1 MNSDVELH
9 ILENV
14 PWDKLPANVKQSLG
28 NSQKEYEKAVA
39 NFSIKNQLRFRGN
52 LVRHI
57 RKNEQ
62 RYYEELLAYSQG
74 SLLLYPYHL
83 SDIIVKGLRV
93 TPFQYYT
100 KVLEIIMDSERS
112 YDSLPN
118 FTAADCLRLLG
129 IGRNEY
135 IDLMNQCRSGR
146 KLFRRKNVKDLLPSK
161 PVDVH
166 IEPWWMVDT
175 GYITEDDIKLVS
187 QAEKTVIDKIIDSGS
202 QRAGDLDYNLVHS
215 LYKKGLVYLNV
226 PIEST
231 DFIVVPPLEG
241 FVMNR
246 VLGDNFETLLYKIF
260 VSIDEHTSVGELAGV
275 LQTDLKSVK
284 QAVSLYC
291 RLGFARKKV
300 PETDQW
306 HPTWNPA
313 QSKTVLSPTSEIMP
327 SFSKVYSDLSSPLD
341 EDVDNSPR
349 KTKIAFLFDSTLTAF
364 LMMGNLSPGLKS
376 HAVTMFEVGKLT
388 DESMDSFLCELEKV
402 STARD
407 DSEGEARRYFEHALV
422 LRSTILA
429 LRHRGLD
436 LIRCESLQSLDKET
450 CARLLN
456 KNYRLLVSMAPLSG
470 EVTPI
475 VCKNPPHLG
484 PPCPLAHSPWF
495 KLFLYHITGSG
506 PPSLLIARGTRL
518 NKLPDMLRDCDK
530 VLVTSWGHDPAVI
543 PVSNLLFTLNDALCY
558 SPILAQVHSS
568 TSKGADTHLVP
579 FPFPSN
585 PEFENGTGLWK
596 HHPAIVK
603 LGEEVDLLHTCGYI
617 TMVHI
622 KSPNYPT
629 QLPSK
634 DMLSLSLRPHQ
645 HHLQPVDTPATPS
658 SVEAWIQSISTGVS
672 PLNMKQFNTSPV
684 KEEETDPE
692 CDNSSDIIGVVKC
705 ADLLEQELNDL
716 DSNQS
721 SPSRDTSQND
731 EPKEDVPCPI
741 PLTVMSDRRV
751 SHSSIN
757 LADWSLLDCTYGV
770 PLFDADVNKAITSAV
785 IDRLCSQ
792 SSLSKLVISNEKM
805 CTRLSAFVEQ
815 VQGWGDEQNSG
826 ESSFSFNT
834 NPNNWPVISV
844 AFDKGQL
851 TPWDQK

>member
-9 ILENV
+9 ILENA
-14 PWDKLPANVKQSLG
+14 PWEKLPANTKQSLG
-28 NSQKEYEKAVA
+28 NSQKEYEKAVV

-62 RYYEELLAYSQG
+62 KYYEELLTYSQG

-146 KLFRRKNVKDLLPSK
+146 KLFRRKNVKDLLPAK
-161 PVDVH
+161 PIDIH
-166 IEPWWMVDT
+166 IEPWWVVDT

-187 QAEKTVIDKIIDSGS
+187 QAEKSMIDKIIDSGE

-215 LYKKGLVYLNV
+215 LYKKGLVFLNV

-300 PETDQW
+300 PESENW

-313 QSKTVLSPTSEIMP
+313 HSKMVLSPTTEIMP
-327 SFSKVYSDLSSPLD
+327 SFSKVYSDLSSPLE

-422 LRSTILA
+422 LRATILA

-436 LIRCESLQSLDKET
+436 LVRCESLQSLDKET
-450 CARLLN
+450 CTRLLN
-456 KNYRLLVSMAPLSG
+456 KNYKLLVSMAPLSG

-475 VCKNPPHLG
+475 VSKSPPHLG

-506 PPSLLIARGTRL
+506 PPSLLLARGTRL
-518 NKLPDMLRDCDK
+518 SKLPALLRGCEK
-530 VLVTSWGHDPAVI
+530 VLITSWGHDPAVI

-568 TSKGADTHLVP
+568 TNKGSDTHLVP
-579 FPFPSN
+579 FPFPDN
-585 PEFENGTGLWK
+585 PDLENGTGLWK

-603 LGEEVDLLHTCGYI
+603 LNDEIDLVHSCGYI
-617 TMVHI
+617 TMVQI

-629 QLPSK
+629 KLPSK
-634 DMLSLSLRPHQ
+634 DMLSLSLSPHQ
-645 HHLQPVDTPATPS
+645 HLQPVDTPATPS

-672 PLNMKQFNTSPV
+672 QLNMKQFTSSPV
-684 KEEETDPE
+684 KEEETDAE
-692 CDNSSDIIGVVKC
+692 VDTSSEIIGVDC
-705 ADLLEQELNDL
+705 ADVLEQELNDL

-721 SPSRDTSQND
+721 SPSRDID
-731 EPKEDVPCPI
+731 ETKEDILCPL
-741 PLTVMSDRRV
+741 PLSVNLADRRV
-751 SHSSIN
+751 SHSTIN
-757 LADWSLLDCTYGV
+757 LADWSLLDCTFGV
-770 PLFDADVNKAITSAV
+770 PLFDADVNKVITSAV
-785 IDRLCSQ
+785 VNRLCYH
-792 SSLSKLVISNEKM
+792 SSLSKLVLSNEALSS
-805 CTRLSAFVEQ
+805 RLASFVEQ
-815 VQGWGDEQNSG
+815 VQGWGDEKISSD
-826 ESSFSFNT
+826 SSFSFNT
-834 NPNNWPVISV
+834 NQNNWPVISV
-844 AFDKGQL
+844 TFNKGQL
-851 TPWDQK
+851 SPWDYE